1 MSCNLPL
8 RCKGWFQSSA
18 SLHAFLLGAALIGTG
33 PAPACNAIA
42 ADINPLSLVPGSCN
56 AVAIVRMRNL
66 VNSPLGKR
74 GKWFDEA
81 RRAYAEGL
89 LAGPPWVR
97 EIIQATTVGS
107 MTSGQ
112 PLTYSIYVMNQP
124 SVIADIAKHEL
135 APLEKIAGHLAVA
148 SPRNVYFIQ
157 LATGLV
163 GAVQPANRQVASNWA
178 RSLDKNRSSS
188 LAPDL
193 AEGLNTEDGAQV
205 AVVVDLKDML
215 NSQHIVRWFVGSPKL
230 RATDDIE
237 GVAKLLSSLKTARL
251 SVRVTDTIV
260 AGLQLDFDSPIGRH
274 ANAIEKAVAQW
285 LDDVGGRPRVIA
297 AAKTKVSGNTFTLE
311 MPLDEVGLRR
321 LLTLVQSPQISPKE
335 AGNPENRAP
344 NAVAS
349 AAYYNKVC
357 DLLNSLLYKNRDA
370 TEYEKT
376 ALWHEQFARRIAGLS
391 TVAVDPDLVRW
402 GRDVSKELVALSQ
415 SLRGELIQLDHLERS
430 IRVDETTTY
439 QWYGYSYLSG
449 PLYFPAWVTTNDN
462 VDQVRSQQE
471 TQAEKAASQREAVWN
486 MLYQETTDVARKME
500 SKYQIKLK
508 LPK

>member
-1 MSCNLPL
+1 MS
-8 RCKGWFQSSA
+8 
-18 SLHAFLLGAALIGTG
+18 AF
-33 PAPACNAIA
+33 NVMA
-42 ADINPLSLVPGSCN
+42 ADSKPLSLVPGSCN
-56 AVAIVRMRNL
+56 AVAIVKMRAL

-89 LAGPPWVR
+89 LSGPPWVK
-97 EIIQATTVGS
+97 EIVQATTVGS

-112 PLTYSIYVMNQP
+112 PLTYSLYVMDQP
-124 SVIADIAKHEL
+124 SVIGDIAKHEL
-135 APLEKIAGHLAVA
+135 APLEKLAGHAAVA

-163 GAVQPANRQVASNWA
+163 GAVQPANRQVAANWA
-178 RSLDKNRSSS
+178 RSLGEKQSSP

-193 AEGLNTEDGAQV
+193 VEALNTQDGAQV
-205 AVVVDLKDML
+205 TIVVDLKDML
-215 NSQHIVRWFVGSPKL
+215 NPQYIVRWFVGSPKL

-251 SVRVTDTIV
+251 SIQVTDTIV
-260 AGLQLDFDSPIGRH
+260 ARLQLDFDFPVGKH
-274 ANAIEKAVAQW
+274 ASAIEKAVAQW

-297 AAKTKVSGNTFTLE
+297 AAKTKVAGNTLTFE

-321 LLTLVQSPQISPKE
+321 VLTLVQSPHISPKE
-335 AGNPENRAP
+335 AANPENRAP
-344 NAVAS
+344 NALAS

-357 DLLNSLLYKNRDA
+357 DLLNSLLHKNRDA

-376 ALWHEQFARRIAGLS
+376 ALWHEQYARRIAGLS
-391 TVAVDPDLVRW
+391 TVAVDPALVRW
-402 GRDVSKELVALSQ
+402 GRDVSKELVALAQ
-415 SLRGELIQLDHLERS
+415 SLHGELIQLDQLERS

-439 QWYGYSYLSG
+439 QWYGFSSSG
-449 PLYFPAWVTTNDN
+449 PLYFPTWVTTNDN

-471 TQAEKAASQREAVWN
+471 SQSDKAASQREQIWN
-486 MLYQETTDVARKME
+486 MLYQETTDVARAME